1 MYVQSPGAAAIAGT
15 PGEGLEAQSLF
26 DLNERFGRVAAIGGP
41 GDQAMLMH
49 FGHPAAVRE
58 VTPRQRRILHRIFNL
73 LSDAPA
79 ILVNCPEC
87 TRHLS
92 RLGQQ

>member
-15 PGEGLEAQSLF
+15 PGEGFGAQSLF
-26 DLNERFGRVAAIGGP
+26 DLNERFGRVAALVGA

-58 VTPRQRRILHRIFNL
+58 VTLRQRRILHRIFNL